1 MVVNFNRQASYIC
14 YGRIWFSAEFVK
26 LHVVYKMFADSNVIE
41 FEFWKKT
48 LDFSKK
54 FKRKTVKDC
63 NQFTKWLP
71 PISTLR
77 ACWNSGGCSDFKWRH
92 MLLVELLDRLII
104 CPQRLH
110 FELCLSWSCCLMKN
124 FQTAEGVC
132 PPPLAPPVLTMLTRR
147 RGGFGVDFCFFA
159 DPFFI
164 GVTSSFFPIWDWTKN
179 RYLLLLKQELF

>member
-1 MVVNFNRQASYIC
+1 MVVNFNCQTSY
-14 YGRIWFSAEFVK
+14 V
-26 LHVVYKMFADSNVIE
+26 HKMFADSNAIE
-41 FEFWKKT
+41 FEFWKKN
-48 LDFSKK
+48 LGFFVSKK
-54 FKRKTVKDC
+54 VDKKLQKISS
-63 NQFTKWLP
+63 QFTKWFP

-110 FELCLSWSCCLMKN
+110 FELCLSCCFKKN

-179 RYLLLLKQELF
+179 RYLSLLKQEHF